1 MESNNYKNPSSGCDI
16 YGKYRLEL
24 ALFLKNN
31 VFNKF
36 KIDYSLENG
45 TLLGAYRNN
54 KFIPHDCG
62 KDGVKLTKKFLNSAG
77 KNLNKNGIILMP
89 IISISDHKLI
99 VKIIKKNFKFKLLF
113 TKEWPAPKDLI
124 KERVANFLK
133 KKYIFKKFNLYLC
146 FTKIYKL
153 QSKN

>member
-36 KIDYSLENG
+36 KIDYCLENG

-54 KFIPHDCG
+54 KFIPHDDDFDYAVFINS
-62 KDGVKLTKKFLNSAG
+62 KDDIFTIF
-77 KNLNKNGIILMP
+77 
-89 IISISDHKLI
+89 
-99 VKIIKKNFKFKLLF
+99 KIIQLQMTHDLD
-113 TKEWPAPKDLI
+113 PAYT
-124 KERVANFLK
+124 EAFLRR
-133 KKYIFKKFNLYLC
+133 
-146 FTKIYKL
+146 
-153 QSKN
+153 